1 MIAKNIK
8 TRKIEAKLLLD
19 MSNKI
24 FIGVMLSWIT
34 LNFIDNTVKFI
45 ITFSISTVL
54 LILALNLNKRM
65 LLILD
70 DIENEET
77 KNERA

>member
-1 MIAKNIK
+1 
-8 TRKIEAKLLLD
+8 
-19 MSNKI
+19 
-24 FIGVMLSWIT
+24 
-34 LNFIDNTVKFI
+34 
-45 ITFSISTVL
+45 

-77 KNERA
+77 KNEESVNPPNNPKSLRIF